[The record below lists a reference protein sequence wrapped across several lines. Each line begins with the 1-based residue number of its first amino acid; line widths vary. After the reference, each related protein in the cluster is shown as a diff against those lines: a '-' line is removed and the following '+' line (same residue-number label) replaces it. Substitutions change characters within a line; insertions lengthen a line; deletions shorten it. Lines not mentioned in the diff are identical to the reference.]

1 MKAKRAKKPSQ
12 PVRYLLFVDRTLK
25 KISLRKVRE
34 RVTGTRTASRAR
46 ARSTSVRGR
55 PRRSGWLPLATSPRA
70 IVLGVTGVL
79 VGAALLTARQP
90 SPLVDQASVITPPEI
105 ERTAA
110 DQAVRLQPSSSPSRK
125 DIELPRSAMTVAP
138 LPKPRPVS
146 SVAAIPAPRR
156 IEADRLAVPP
166 PRREEPVREA
176 PPAIVTPA
184 KTEPAETTEAISTA
198 ASTIT
203 GCVESGDGTLW
214 LADTSGADAPKARSW
229 KSGFFKKRSVRVELR
244 DASRTLHLNSYVGQR
259 VSVTGALADRELRAQ
274 SIRRVNGS
282 CD

>member
-34 RVTGTRTASRAR
+34 RVTGTRTASRSR
-46 ARSTSVRGR
+46 ARSTSVRRR
-55 PRRSGWLPLATSPRA
+55 PRGSGWLPLATSPRG

-90 SPLVDQASVITPPEI
+90 SPLVDQASVIGPPEI
-105 ERTAA
+105 ETTAA
-110 DQAVRLQPSSSPSRK
+110 DRAVRPQPSSSPSAK
-125 DIELPRSAMTVAP
+125 DIELPRPAMTVAP
-138 LPKPRPVS
+138 VPKPRKVS
-146 SVAAIPAPRR
+146 SVAAIPAPRP
-156 IEADRLAVPP
+156 IQADAVAS

-176 PPAIVTPA
+176 PPPIVTPA
-184 KTEPAETTEAISTA
+184 KTEQAETTEAISTA

-229 KSGFFKKRSVRVELR
+229 KSGFFKKRSVRVELQ
-244 DASRTLHLNSYVGQR
+244 DASRTLHLNRYVGQR
-259 VSVTGALADRELRAQ
+259 VSVTGTLADRELRAQ